1 MLTSLHQKVEALAS
15 NPLYVA
21 QLVKQWTSDPEMRFK
36 VGVQAQV
43 RTIGIWHKKKL
54 KKNLEG

>member
-21 QLVKQWTSDPEMRFK
+21 QLVRQWTSDPEMRCK

-43 RTIGIWHKKKL
+43 RTIGIWHKK
-54 KKNLEG
+54 N